1 MKIIEYQESYR
12 DDLIFMILEA
22 KDALD
27 RIPSIN
33 PDLLTIQSYYLDKG
47 DNFWLGIDAQNRVIG
62 SIAYS
67 SVSNSSEVF
76 LHRLFVKPRLKNQG
90 LGSQLL
96 CFAEKYLI
104 AKGKTAIQV
113 HLGQPK
119 EDWIASY
126 SFYPKHGYIFY
137 DDTHL
142 IKIL

>member
-1 MKIIEYQESYR
+1 MKIIEYQDSYR

-22 KDALD
+22 KNALG

-33 PDLLTIQSYYLDKG
+33 PDLLSIKTSYQDKG
-47 DNFWLGIDAQNRVIG
+47 DHFWLGIDEKNRVIG

-104 AKGKTAIQV
+104 AKGKTAIHV